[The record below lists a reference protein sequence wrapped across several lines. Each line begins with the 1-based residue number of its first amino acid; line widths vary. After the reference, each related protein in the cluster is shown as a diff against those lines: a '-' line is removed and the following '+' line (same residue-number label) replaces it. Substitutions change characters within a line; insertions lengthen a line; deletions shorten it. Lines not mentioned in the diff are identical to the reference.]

1 MVCGVCGF
9 LSDAAT
15 QVMASHKNGVVRL
28 LKHWWAKVEI
38 DPKKPRPLQWLEDG
52 QEQLQ
57 LAIEDGP
64 TLEGWTLTMYPDGS
78 EEY

>member
-15 QVMASHKNGVVRL
+15 QVMASHHNGVVRL

-38 DPKKPRPLQWLEDG
+38 DLKKPRPLQWLEDG

-64 TLEGWTLTMYPDGS
+64 TLEGWTLTTYPDGS